1 MNILN
6 NLSSLLTSLRST
18 LTNLLASLSGSK
30 TTPSTTTTTISKSTT
45 PPAAPMPTPP
55 TTNIQTTPQKISQ
68 TVNPPVLMGAPQP
81 LPGGG
86 VKYITSKGEVE
97 IPKNVKITN
106 IPASYMPGSGLVSVY
121 DIPNLAADK
130 KYRESVL
137 TTYSPY
143 QPTTQPTT
151 QLSTYQPATQPETQP
166 ITTTYQPTTQPTLG
180 TTTTANLGLNT
191 QQLGVNYA
199 IPSIGYSSSPSKY
212 GITGAITPLSSAGQS
227 LLSLPYVLPEEEK
240 KTYKIKEGDT
250 LSKIAKEQGVS
261 LNDLLK
267 SNPQITNPNL
277 IRAGEVLNLPS
288 VGGVQGV
295 SQGIS
300 QPISQPTTQPIT
312 QPTQIQPTQ
321 TQPVQPSISLPQAVS
336 PEGIVDLEAVQE
348 GINKVK
354 DLMKSPLSKQT
365 IQDFNSYLE
374 NTKQTLV
381 QAFQQLNPLPETPIP
396 KPETIAENA
405 DELQKLQNVN
415 PVDYDSIMSKYG
427 IPDLIKQMEDM
438 QNQILAETQLGNQ
451 MIQQIQ
457 NDPDFPKALAERRIA
472 QLQKANQTNLE
483 ALKTKYNFLMDL
495 YNVKIGLAKQ
505 EIAQKES
512 AYSQQQNEQERQ
524 RDNARQM
531 IQQMISTGAI
541 ANLSDNELQQW
552 ANVSGYTLDSL
563 KSIRTAVKTGN
574 DLKIQQAQAK
584 LEKTAQATTAPTSIT
599 GANYNTRL
607 NQEIANLYAG
617 RYGTI
622 GAREKVIQILK
633 NEFPSVDVA
642 RDIYNRVPDNWE
654 ETAKKASP
662 IIFEDL

>member
-1 MNILN
+1 MKILN
-6 NLSSLLTSLRST
+6 NLSGLLTSLKST

-30 TTPSTTTTTISKSTT
+30 TTPSTTKITT
-45 PPAAPMPTPP
+45 PPVAPRPTPP
-55 TTNIQTTPQKISQ
+55 TTNIQTTPQKISK

-81 LPGGG
+81 LSGGG
-86 VKYITSKGEVE
+86 VKYLTEKGEVE
-97 IPKNVKITN
+97 IPQNIKITN

-121 DIPNLAADK
+121 EIPNLAADK

-137 TTYSPY
+137 TTYSPD

-151 QLSTYQPATQPETQP
+151 QLSTYQPTTQPP
-166 ITTTYQPTTQPTLG
+166 TTTHQPTTQPTLVP
-180 TTTTANLGLNT
+180 TTTSNLGLNA
-191 QQLGVNYA
+191 QPLGVNYA
-199 IPSIGYSSSPSKY
+199 IPSTGYSSSPSKY

-227 LLSLPYVLPEEEK
+227 LLSLSYVLPEEEK

-295 SQGIS
+295 SRGIS
-300 QPISQPTTQPIT
+300 QPVSQPAQPI
-312 QPTQIQPTQ
+312 

-336 PEGIVDLEAVQE
+336 PEGIVDLGAVQE

-354 DLMKSPLSKQT
+354 DLMKSPLSQQT
-365 IQDFNSYLE
+365 IQDVSSYLE
-374 NTKQTLV
+374 NTKQTLI
-381 QAFQQLNPLPETPIP
+381 QALQKLNPLPENPIP

-405 DELQKLQNVN
+405 DELQELQSVN

-427 IPDLIKQMEDM
+427 IPDLIKQMENL

-483 ALKTKYNFLMDL
+483 ALKTQYNFLMDL

-512 AYSQQQNEQERQ
+512 AYIQQQNEKERQ

-584 LEKTAQATTAPTSIT
+584 LKKTTQTTTAPTTTKAPTSIT

-617 RYGTI
+617 RYGTT
-622 GAREKVIQILK
+622 GARERVINILQR
-633 NEFPSVDVA
+633 EFPSVDVA
-642 RDIYNRVPDNWE
+642 GDIYNRVPDNWE

-662 IIFEDL
+662 INFEDL

>member
-6 NLSSLLTSLRST
+6 NLSSLLTSLKST

-30 TTPSTTTTTISKSTT
+30 TTPSTTQITT

-121 DIPNLAADK
+121 EIPNLAADK

-137 TTYSPY
+137 GTYSPY
-143 QPTTQPTT
+143 QPTTQ
-151 QLSTYQPATQPETQP
+151 TYQQTYQLETQPETQP

-180 TTTTANLGLNT
+180 TTTTPNLGLNT
-191 QQLGVNYA
+191 KQVGVNYA

-295 SQGIS
+295 SRGISQPVSQPIS
-300 QPISQPTTQPIT
+300 QPISQPVSQPA
-312 QPTQIQPTQ
+312 
-321 TQPVQPSISLPQAVS
+321 QPVQPSISLPQAVS
-336 PEGIVDLEAVQE
+336 PEGIVDLGAVQE

-354 DLMKSPLSKQT
+354 ELMKSPLSQQT
-365 IQDFNSYLE
+365 IQDFSSYLE

-381 QAFQQLNPLPETPIP
+381 QVLQQLNPLPENPIP

-405 DELQKLQNVN
+405 DELQRLQSVN
-415 PVDYDSIMSKYG
+415 PINYDSIMSKYG

-483 ALKTKYNFLMDL
+483 ALKTKYNFLIDL

-505 EIAQKES
+505 EIARLES

-524 RDNARQM
+524 RDNVRQM

-552 ANVSGYTLDSL
+552 ANVSGYTLESL

-574 DLKIQQAQAK
+574 DLKIQQAQAN
-584 LEKTAQATTAPTSIT
+584 LEKKTQATTAPTSIT

-617 RYGTI
+617 RYGTT

-633 NEFPSVDVA
+633 KEFPSVDVA
-642 RDIYNRVPDNWE
+642 GDIYNRVPDNWE

-662 IIFEDL
+662 LNFEDF